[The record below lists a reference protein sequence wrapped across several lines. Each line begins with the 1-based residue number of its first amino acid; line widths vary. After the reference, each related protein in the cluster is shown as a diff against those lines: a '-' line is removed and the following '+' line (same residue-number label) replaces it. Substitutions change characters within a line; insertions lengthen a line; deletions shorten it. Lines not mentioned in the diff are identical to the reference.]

1 MAAPFIHGKSP
12 ENVAVVI
19 NDDSADSQ
27 RIATVS
33 RWAKSFSS
41 RATSRF
47 RPWRLRGFWRWS
59 SPPGWR
65 RRRGCS
71 APFVR
76 ASQLP
81 PVSRASTADVSSAL
95 WRMASDGVSW

>member
-41 RATSRF
+41 RATSRL
-47 RPWRLRGFWRWS
+47 RPYAAPGDEALRRDDIAANLASFDGGRLVG
-59 SPPGWR
+59 PLTNGVR
-65 RRRGCS
+65 RRFLTKRHG
-71 APFVR
+71 
-76 ASQLP
+76 
-81 PVSRASTADVSSAL
+81 SRDPGI
-95 WRMASDGVSW
+95 R